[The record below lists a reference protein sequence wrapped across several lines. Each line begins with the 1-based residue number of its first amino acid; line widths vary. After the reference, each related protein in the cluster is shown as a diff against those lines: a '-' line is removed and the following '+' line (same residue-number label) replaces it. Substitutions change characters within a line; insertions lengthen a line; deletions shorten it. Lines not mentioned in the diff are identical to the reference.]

1 MTPSYYYGAGKT
13 VSVDEKITIAVP
25 EDRYGLYA
33 IDTLDPD
40 MVMNQLLF
48 HLPSKDH
55 LCFYLFT
62 LSAGGQTKIICATTY
77 II

>member
-1 MTPSYYYGAGKT
+1 MTPNYYNGAGKT

-40 MVMNQLLF
+40 MVTDQLLF
-48 HLPSKDH
+48 S
-55 LCFYLFT
+55 
-62 LSAGGQTKIICATTY
+62 SS
-77 II
+77 

>member
-1 MTPSYYYGAGKT
+1 MLALIRYIISFPHVKLLYGAGKT

-40 MVMNQLLF
+40 MVTNRFLF
-48 HLPSKDH
+48 QLPSKDH
-55 LCFYLFT
+55 LCYLFT
-62 LSAGGQTKIICATTY
+62 YDLPR
-77 II
+77 